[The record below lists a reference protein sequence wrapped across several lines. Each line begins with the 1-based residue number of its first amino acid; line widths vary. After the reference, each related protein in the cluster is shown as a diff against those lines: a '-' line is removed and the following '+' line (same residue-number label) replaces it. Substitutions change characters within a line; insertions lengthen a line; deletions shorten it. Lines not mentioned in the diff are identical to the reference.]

1 MRQVWGKSKA
11 SEAEAVVTYREAF
24 ATKQMP

>member
-1 MRQVWGKSKA
+1 MRQVRVICMA